1 VSTNCCA
8 YPCKSVDSFI
18 ALISSTLSLP
28 MDPTSCH
35 SGNGTRPVNT
45 GLLYI
50 QAVSRADVAQQRAK
64 TVELFLFFWQ
74 MRLLLSCCRSVN
86 QEACLGF
93 VWSGTRSGCTINHYQ
108 FSSSSFFLFFSFL
121 FFCRSER
128 ASSSQHV
135 FAFLFGPSSGRDVS
149 DWLPLPRT
157 SRMPTR
163 RTGPPFVQLLWP
175 CPKTEPVRLRLLFLL
190 QGIVYPR
197 QATVDGLVLDDCFS
211 LKRHKGCYPTPH

>member
-1 VSTNCCA
+1 
-8 YPCKSVDSFI
+8 
-18 ALISSTLSLP
+18 

-64 TVELFLFFWQ
+64 SVELFLFFWQ

-121 FFCRSER
+121 FFSFFCRSER

-135 FAFLFGPSSGRDVS
+135 LPFSLVRPRVEMCLIGCLCHEPAVCRLVGRARPLCNSCGPVPKQNRFGSGFYFYYKV
-149 DWLPLPRT
+149 LYIH
-157 SRMPTR
+157 
-163 RTGPPFVQLLWP
+163 G
-175 CPKTEPVRLRLLFLL
+175 RLLLM
-190 QGIVYPR
+190 V
-197 QATVDGLVLDDCFS
+197 
-211 LKRHKGCYPTPH
+211 